1 MYIVE
6 GEKPHNM
13 QREEELTVRLKK
25 RIASLLAVVILCM
38 NFSVVSYADTITVTS
53 LENHGVSSAY
63 EIASSCRADLTIQ
76 NGTAYCTS
84 TAEGTVAVSITVTQT
99 LQKHWGLWIWNDVKD
114 ASWSKHIN
122 GSSVCLSN
130 SKSGLDSGTYR
141 VKSVF
146 TLTDKNGKVETIT
159 VYSDEQKI

>member
-1 MYIVE
+1 M
-6 GEKPHNM
+6 
-13 QREEELTVRLKK
+13 RLKK
-25 RIASLLAVVILCM
+25 RIASLLAVVILCL
-38 NFSVVSYADTITVTS
+38 NFSVVSYADTVTVTS
-53 LENHGVSSAY
+53 LDQGVSSAY

-76 NGTAYCTS
+76 NCTAYCTS
-84 TAEGTVAVSITVTQT
+84 AAEGTVAESITVTQT

-146 TLTDKNGKVETIT
+146 TLTDKNGKTETLT
-159 VYSDEQKI
+159 VYSDEQRI

>member
-1 MYIVE
+1 M
-6 GEKPHNM
+6 
-13 QREEELTVRLKK
+13 RLKK

-84 TAEGTVAVSITVTQT
+84 AAEGTVAVSITVTQT
-99 LQKHWGLWIWNDVKD
+99 LQKHWGLWIWNDVD
-114 ASWSKHIN
+114 GASWTRTEN
-122 GSSVCLSN
+122 RSSVRLSN
-130 SKSGLDSGTYR
+130 TKTGLTSGTYR

-146 TLTDKNGKVETIT
+146 TLTDKNGKTETLT
-159 VYSDEQKI
+159 VYSDEQRI